1 MRIIFKYY
9 KKYIPFILLIV
20 GVLFGQAMC
29 ELALPGYMSDII
41 NEGIIMQNMDTIY
54 RLGIIMIAVTLGSGI
69 CAVAG
74 SFLASRTAAKS
85 ARDIR
90 SSLFRKVTSFS
101 DAEMDQFSTASLI
114 TRSTN
119 DVQMIQQASVMIL
132 RMAFYAP
139 IMGVGALIKAL
150 NTNVSLTWTIGL
162 AVAVIF
168 IIMLMAFFLVLPK
181 FKVLQMKLDRLN
193 LIMKERLSGLLVVR
207 GFAREK
213 YEQGRFDEANID
225 LMKINV
231 FVNKA
236 MSLLMPALMLVM
248 NLSGI
253 LIVWFG
259 SKLIEANDMMIGDML
274 AFLQYSM
281 QIIMSFLFITMMF
294 IMVPRAAVSAQRIG
308 KVLAVEPSVKDAPA
322 AGPQGKAG
330 AEAVPE
336 KAGAEAVPGKAVSVS
351 VSGKSGSTTTS
362 NAPGSIKETQVSKGV
377 LEFENVS
384 FAYPDSK
391 EKTLCDINFTVSPGK
406 TTAIIGGTGSGKT
419 TLVRLITRFYDVT
432 GGRILLDGNDIRN
445 IPQKDLR
452 DVIGY
457 VPQKGILFSGTIADN
472 LRFGK
477 EDASPEEMESAAET
491 AQALDFIKS
500 KNEGFEELITEGGT
514 NVSGGQKQR
523 LSIARALIKD
533 PHIYIFDDT
542 FSALDFKTDA
552 ALRKALKQKIEDA
565 SMIIVAQRINTI
577 MDADQIIVLDEGEIA
592 GKGTHKELLSSCD
605 VYREIALSQLSEEEL
620 GREMS

>member
-1 MRIIFKYY
+1 MKTISRYY
-9 KKYIPFILLIV
+9 KKYIPFILLII

-41 NEGIIMQNMDTIY
+41 NEGIIMQDMDTIY

-69 CAVAG
+69 CAIAG

-90 SSLFRKVTSFS
+90 SALFRKVTSFS

-168 IIMLMAFFLVLPK
+168 MIMLMAFFLVLPK

-207 GFAREK
+207 GFAREN
-213 YEQGRFDEANID
+213 YEQDRFDAANTD

-236 MSLLMPALMLVM
+236 MSLLMPALMLIM

-259 SKLIEANDMMIGDML
+259 SQLIEANDMMIGEML

-308 KVLAVEPSVKDAPA
+308 KVLVVEPSVKDSPA
-322 AGPQGKAG
+322 AVSGSQVKSEAAAVSGSQGKDG
-330 AEAVPE
+330 E
-336 KAGAEAVPGKAVSVS
+336 SS
-351 VSGKSGSTTTS
+351 ISDSQGSTKE
-362 NAPGSIKETQVSKGV
+362 APVSKGI

-391 EKTLCDINFTVSPGK
+391 EKTLCDINFTVNPGK

-432 GGRILLDGNDIRN
+432 GGRILLDGNDIRD

-477 EDASPEEMESAAET
+477 EDASPEEMEDAAET

-500 KNEGFEELITEGGT
+500 KNAGFEELITEGGT

-523 LSIARALIKD
+523 ISIARALIKD

-552 ALRKALKQKIEDA
+552 ALRKALKQKIKDA

-577 MDADQIIVLDEGEIA
+577 MDADQIIVLDEGEVA

>member
-1 MRIIFKYY
+1 MKTISRYY
-9 KKYIPFILLIV
+9 KKYIPFILLII

-41 NEGIIMQNMDTIY
+41 NEGIIMQDMDTIY

-69 CAVAG
+69 CAIAG

-90 SSLFRKVTSFS
+90 SALFRKVTSFS

-168 IIMLMAFFLVLPK
+168 MIMLMAFFLVLPK

-207 GFAREK
+207 GFAREN
-213 YEQGRFDEANID
+213 YEQDRFDAANTD

-236 MSLLMPALMLVM
+236 MSLLMPALMLIM

-259 SKLIEANDMMIGDML
+259 SQLIEANDMMIGEML

-308 KVLAVEPSVKDAPA
+308 KVLVVEPSVKDSPA
-322 AGPQGKAG
+322 AVSGSQVKSEAAAVSGSQGKDG
-330 AEAVPE
+330 E
-336 KAGAEAVPGKAVSVS
+336 SS
-351 VSGKSGSTTTS
+351 ISDSQGSTKE
-362 NAPGSIKETQVSKGV
+362 APVSKGI

-432 GGRILLDGNDIRN
+432 GGRILLDGNDIRD

-477 EDASPEEMESAAET
+477 EDASPEEMEDAAET

-500 KNEGFEELITEGGT
+500 KNAGFEELITEGGT

-523 LSIARALIKD
+523 ISIARALIKD

-552 ALRKALKQKIEDA
+552 ALRKALKQKIKDA

-577 MDADQIIVLDEGEIA
+577 MDADQIIVLDEGEVA

>member
-1 MRIIFKYY
+1 MKTISRHY
-9 KKYIPFILLIV
+9 KKYIPFILLII

-41 NEGIIMQNMDTIY
+41 NEGIIMQDMDTIY
-54 RLGIIMIAVTLGSGI
+54 RLGIIMIAVTLGSGV
-69 CAVAG
+69 CAIAG

-90 SSLFRKVTSFS
+90 SALFRKVTSFS

-168 IIMLMAFFLVLPK
+168 MIMLMAFFLVLPK

-207 GFAREK
+207 GFARES
-213 YEQGRFDEANID
+213 YEQDRFDAANTD

-236 MSLLMPALMLVM
+236 MSLLMPALMLIM

-259 SKLIEANDMMIGDML
+259 SKLIEANDMMIGEML

-308 KVLAVEPSVKDAPA
+308 KVLVVEPSVKDSPAAVSDSQGKGRAPA
-322 AGPQGKAG
+322 VSGSQGKDG
-330 AEAVPE
+330 AA
-336 KAGAEAVPGKAVSVS
+336 AVSGS
-351 VSGKSGSTTTS
+351 QGKDGESSISDSQGSTKE
-362 NAPGSIKETQVSKGV
+362 APVSKGI

-432 GGRILLDGNDIRN
+432 GGRILLDGNDIRD

-477 EDASPEEMESAAET
+477 EDASPEEMEDAAET

-523 LSIARALIKD
+523 ISIARALIKD
-533 PHIYIFDDT
+533 PHLYIFDDT

-552 ALRKALKQKIEDA
+552 ALRKALKQKIKDA

-577 MDADQIIVLDEGEIA
+577 MDADQIIVLDEGEVA

>member
-1 MRIIFKYY
+1 MKTISRHY
-9 KKYIPFILLIV
+9 KKYIPFILLII

-41 NEGIIMQNMDTIY
+41 NEGIIMQDMDTIY
-54 RLGIIMIAVTLGSGI
+54 RLGIIMIAVTLGSGV
-69 CAVAG
+69 CAIAG

-90 SSLFRKVTSFS
+90 SALFRKVTSFS

-168 IIMLMAFFLVLPK
+168 MIMLMAFFLVLPK

-207 GFAREK
+207 GFARES
-213 YEQGRFDEANID
+213 YEQDRFDAANTD

-236 MSLLMPALMLVM
+236 MSLLMPALMLIM

-259 SKLIEANDMMIGDML
+259 SKLIEANDMMIGEML

-308 KVLAVEPSVKDAPA
+308 KVLVVEPSVKDRA
-322 AGPQGKAG
+322 AT
-330 AEAVPE
+330 
-336 KAGAEAVPGKAVSVS
+336 VSVS
-351 VSGKSGSTTTS
+351 QGKGRAPAVSGAQGKGQAPAVSDAQGKGQAAAVSGAIGST
-362 NAPGSIKETQVSKGV
+362 KEASVPKGII
-377 LEFENVS
+377 EFENVS

-391 EKTLCDINFTVSPGK
+391 EKTLCDITFTVSPGK

-432 GGRILLDGNDIRN
+432 GGRILLDGNDIRD

-477 EDASPEEMESAAET
+477 EDASPEEMEDAAET

-523 LSIARALIKD
+523 ISIARALIKD

-552 ALRKALKQKIEDA
+552 ALRKALKQKIKDA

-577 MDADQIIVLDEGEIA
+577 MDADQIIVLDEGEVA
-592 GKGTHKELLSSCD
+592 GKGTHKELLSSCN

>member
-1 MRIIFKYY
+1 MKTISRYY
-9 KKYIPFILLIV
+9 KKYIPFILLII

-41 NEGIIMQNMDTIY
+41 NEGIIMQDMDTIY

-69 CAVAG
+69 CAIAG

-90 SSLFRKVTSFS
+90 SALFRKVTSFS

-168 IIMLMAFFLVLPK
+168 MIMLMAFFLVLPK

-207 GFAREK
+207 GFAREN
-213 YEQGRFDEANID
+213 YEQDRFDAANTD

-236 MSLLMPALMLVM
+236 MSLLMPALMLIM

-259 SKLIEANDMMIGDML
+259 SKLIEANDMMIGEML

-308 KVLAVEPSVKDAPA
+308 KVLVVEPSVKDSPA
-322 AGPQGKAG
+322 AVSGSQVKSEAAAVSDSQVKGKA
-330 AEAVPE
+330 AAI
-336 KAGAEAVPGKAVSVS
+336 SDS
-351 VSGKSGSTTTS
+351 QGSTKE
-362 NAPGSIKETQVSKGV
+362 APVSKGI

-432 GGRILLDGNDIRN
+432 GGRILLDGNDIRD

-452 DVIGY
+452 DIIGY

-477 EDASPEEMESAAET
+477 EDASPEEMEDAAET

-500 KNEGFEELITEGGT
+500 KNASFEELITEGGT

-523 LSIARALIKD
+523 ISIARALIKD

-552 ALRKALKQKIEDA
+552 ALRKALKQKIKDA

-577 MDADQIIVLDEGEIA
+577 MDADQIIVLDEGEVA

>member
-1 MRIIFKYY
+1 MKTISRYY
-9 KKYIPFILLIV
+9 KKYIPFILLII

-41 NEGIIMQNMDTIY
+41 NEGIIMQDMDTIY

-69 CAVAG
+69 CAIAG

-90 SSLFRKVTSFS
+90 SALFRKVTSFS

-168 IIMLMAFFLVLPK
+168 MIMLMAFFLVLPK

-207 GFAREK
+207 GFAREN
-213 YEQGRFDEANID
+213 YEQDRFDAANTD

-236 MSLLMPALMLVM
+236 MSLLMPALMLIM

-259 SKLIEANDMMIGDML
+259 SKLIEANDMMIGEML

-308 KVLAVEPSVKDAPA
+308 KVLVVEPSVKDSPA
-322 AGPQGKAG
+322 AVSGSQVKSEAAAVSGSQGKDG
-330 AEAVPE
+330 E
-336 KAGAEAVPGKAVSVS
+336 SS
-351 VSGKSGSTTTS
+351 ISDSQGSTKE
-362 NAPGSIKETQVSKGV
+362 APVSKGI

-432 GGRILLDGNDIRN
+432 GGRILLDGNDIRD

-477 EDASPEEMESAAET
+477 EDASPEEMEDAAET

-500 KNEGFEELITEGGT
+500 KNAGFEELITEGGT

-523 LSIARALIKD
+523 ISIARALIKD

-552 ALRKALKQKIEDA
+552 ALRKALKQKIKDA

-577 MDADQIIVLDEGEIA
+577 MDADQIIVLDEGEVA

>member
-1 MRIIFKYY
+1 MKTISRYY
-9 KKYIPFILLIV
+9 KKYIPFILLII

-41 NEGIIMQNMDTIY
+41 NEGIIMQDMDTIY

-90 SSLFRKVTSFS
+90 SALFRKVTSFS

-168 IIMLMAFFLVLPK
+168 MIMLMAFFLVLPK

-207 GFAREK
+207 GFAREN
-213 YEQGRFDEANID
+213 YEQDRFDAANTD

-236 MSLLMPALMLVM
+236 MSLLMPALMLIM

-259 SKLIEANDMMIGDML
+259 SKLIEANDMMIGEML

-308 KVLAVEPSVKDAPA
+308 KVLVVEPSVKDSPA
-322 AGPQGKAG
+322 AVSGSQVKSEAAAVSDSQVKGKA
-330 AEAVPE
+330 AAI
-336 KAGAEAVPGKAVSVS
+336 SDS
-351 VSGKSGSTTTS
+351 QGSTKE
-362 NAPGSIKETQVSKGV
+362 APVSKGI

-432 GGRILLDGNDIRN
+432 GGRILLDGNDIRD

-477 EDASPEEMESAAET
+477 EDASPEEMEDAAET

-500 KNEGFEELITEGGT
+500 KNAGFEELITEGGT

-523 LSIARALIKD
+523 ISIARALIKD

-552 ALRKALKQKIEDA
+552 ALRKALKQKIKDA

-577 MDADQIIVLDEGEIA
+577 MDADQIIVLDEGEVA

>member
-1 MRIIFKYY
+1 MKKISRYY
-9 KKYIPFILLIV
+9 KKYIPFILLII

-41 NEGIIMQNMDTIY
+41 NEGIIMQDMNTIY
-54 RLGIIMIAVTLGSGI
+54 RLGIIMIAVTLGSGV
-69 CAVAG
+69 CAIAG

-90 SSLFRKVTSFS
+90 SALFRKVTSFS

-168 IIMLMAFFLVLPK
+168 MIMLMAFFLVLPK

-207 GFAREK
+207 GFARES
-213 YEQGRFDEANID
+213 YEQDRFDAANTD

-236 MSLLMPALMLVM
+236 MSLLMPALMLIM

-259 SKLIEANDMMIGDML
+259 SKLIEANDMMIGEML

-308 KVLAVEPSVKDAPA
+308 KVLVVEPSVKDRAATVSGAQGKGQAPA
-322 AGPQGKAG
+322 VSDAQGKGG
-330 AEAVPE
+330 AA
-336 KAGAEAVPGKAVSVS
+336 AVS
-351 VSGKSGSTTTS
+351 GATGST
-362 NAPGSIKETQVSKGV
+362 KEASVPKGII
-377 LEFENVS
+377 EFENVS

-432 GGRILLDGNDIRN
+432 GGRILLDGNDIRD

-477 EDASPEEMESAAET
+477 EDASPKEMEDAAET

-523 LSIARALIKD
+523 ISIARALIKD

-552 ALRKALKQKIEDA
+552 ALRKALKQKIKDA

-577 MDADQIIVLDEGEIA
+577 MDADQIIVLDEGEVA
-592 GKGTHKELLSSCD
+592 GKGTHKELLSSCN